1 MGKTLQQYKDENY
14 AAGKKQVDKLH
25 GQRKETDAATLKQI
39 NEAIDKATATQT
51 GQYQQ
56 RIDAA
61 PLESRVEY
69 DQNAINDAVSKKR
82 IQETLANMGVTDSG
96 LTSSMQTALAIQKQK
111 ADRSVKVN
119 ENAKIQAAQNAID
132 SILADAETKKADAKI
147 QRETATADWYAGA
160 LAELENSSS
169 QAAAEAYAAD
179 QEYRAKAY
187 EADQKYNAQVI
198 ADQNAAIEKRQKEI
212 QDAVQKYID
221 DGYDA
226 ETAKAMANQQYPSE
240 DDYTDLYYEGIRN
253 GYSPAEAKLY
263 ANGGETKVKAAAI
276 KKAKTFVEGL
286 STKITDG
293 ITLRTAFGRPGFLD
307 GKVLAEKI
315 TKQTSGNKEFD
326 GMTATEK
333 EAVLALAV
341 ANAVDNDTNWK
352 SDSHEDN
359 YERMKKACNI
369 LGVPYV
375 LAQDQY
381 DRDNLLG
388 KYAVVN
394 N

>member
-179 QEYRAKAY
+179 MDYAAKVYDAQ
-187 EADQKYNAQVI
+187 QKYSNQSVEYQNKETQDVVNRYLEQGYDIPTIRKMIANPVYEEAISKGYDDAAAQAYINAGGGDAGKEAADNVAGVKAEKFVDSLRLDVTDGLLGTTWKTFWGRSEYNDSDAVVARIKAQTDKNDQFKRMTAREQELAKCI
-198 ADQNAAIEKRQKEI
+198 AIAKSVNTSWATDSADSFNEKR
-212 QDAVQKYID
+212 
-221 DGYDA
+221 
-226 ETAKAMANQQYPSE
+226 
-240 DDYTDLYYEGIRN
+240 L
-253 GYSPAEAKLY
+253 
-263 ANGGETKVKAAAI
+263 
-276 KKAKTFVEGL
+276 KK
-286 STKITDG
+286 IC
-293 ITLRTAFGRPGFLD
+293 
-307 GKVLAEKI
+307 
-315 TKQTSGNKEFD
+315 
-326 GMTATEK
+326 
-333 EAVLALAV
+333 
-341 ANAVDNDTNWK
+341 ND
-352 SDSHEDN
+352 
-359 YERMKKACNI
+359 
-369 LGVPYV
+369 LGVDYEFTK
-375 LAQDQY
+375 DYY
-381 DRDNLLG
+381 DEIRG
-388 KYAVVN
+388 
-394 N
+394 